1 MWLESF
7 KVRNRLVQHI
17 KNVDINLFPVFV
29 YYNQGL
35 SLGPTIELDSIT
47 KLFFSDYIFFNSYCN
62 KDTTVINFDTVLII
76 KYPSLYR
83 ETHTRGLGSVST
95 CDRKLSPN

>member
-35 SLGPTIELDSIT
+35 SLGQTIELDSIT
-47 KLFFSDYIFFNSYCN
+47 KLVFSKGVMTLFRQRLERS
-62 KDTTVINFDTVLII
+62 FD
-76 KYPSLYR
+76 S
-83 ETHTRGLGSVST
+83 RG
-95 CDRKLSPN
+95 